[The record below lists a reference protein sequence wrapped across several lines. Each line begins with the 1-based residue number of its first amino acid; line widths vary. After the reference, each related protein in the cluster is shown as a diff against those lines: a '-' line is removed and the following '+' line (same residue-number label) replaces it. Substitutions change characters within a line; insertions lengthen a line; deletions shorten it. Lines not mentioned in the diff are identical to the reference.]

1 MICPAPREIEKLS
14 RIWER
19 GWRNLWWIDSKNK
32 KNELDKSNNNNN
44 NNTLKVARI
53 TKNNKI
59 ELKI

>member
-1 MICPAPREIEKLS
+1 MIRPAPREIETLS

-19 GWRNLWWIDSKNK
+19 GWINSKNK
-32 KNELDKSNNNNN
+32 KNELEESNNNNIS
-44 NNTLKVARI
+44 NTLKAARI